1 MELRLF
7 PLHTV
12 LFPGMA
18 LPLNVFEPRYLQL
31 IDECTRA
38 DEPFG
43 VALIREGPEVGGFAV
58 PFDVGTTARI
68 ERAEPGMLNAV
79 SLLARGE
86 QRFRITELH
95 HDRPY
100 LWVEAELI
108 EEPPGEAARRA
119 TRAGARATPRV
130 RTTPLAGPRRVR
142 ARPGFGA
149 ARGRRCARRRHLRD
163 RRRRGGRAA
172 AAPRDARPGRA
183 PHARRR
189 GVRGDPRSAA
199 PPCRRSSGAAV
210 ERAGGPQLTRRTCA
224 LCPARYAIPVRAPA
238 ARREV
243 WR

>member
-31 IDECTRA
+31 VDECTRD

-58 PFDVGTTARI
+58 PYDVGTTARI
-68 ERAEPGMLNAV
+68 EVAEPGMLNRV

-100 LWVEAELI
+100 LWADAELMV
-108 EEPPGEAARRA
+108 EPS
-119 TRAGARATPRV
+119 
-130 RTTPLAGPRRVR
+130 
-142 ARPGFGA
+142 
-149 ARGRRCARRRHLRD
+149 
-163 RRRRGGRAA
+163 A
-172 AAPRDARPGRA
+172 AAPDELTERARDQLSAFAQLRSRARGEYERDPGDEQPDGAAALADAICATGAGTADERQRLLETLDPRERLARA
-183 PHARRR
+183 VEMFEEVLELLRRR
-189 GVRGDPRSAA
+189 VDE
-199 PPCRRSSGAAV
+199 AAV
-210 ERAGGPQLTRRTCA
+210 QRWNEPGGLN
-224 LCPARYAIPVRAPA
+224 
-238 ARREV
+238 
-243 WR
+243 